1 MKKLTMDLDALA
13 VETFVTDRVEGVGTV
28 VANSTTIA
36 PTYPCSE
43 IDACPSA
50 PATC

>member
-1 MKKLTMDLDALA
+1 MPELRMNLEALA
-13 VETFVTDRVEGVGTV
+13 VETFETLAV
-28 VANSTTIA
+28 VACSSVLC
-36 PTYPCSE
+36 TYPYPE